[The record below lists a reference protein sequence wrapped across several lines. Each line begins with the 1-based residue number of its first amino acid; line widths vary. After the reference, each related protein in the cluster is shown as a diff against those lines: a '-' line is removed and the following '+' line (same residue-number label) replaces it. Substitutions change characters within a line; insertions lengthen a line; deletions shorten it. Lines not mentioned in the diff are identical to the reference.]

1 MAAGPLPWNQVPPLV
16 DHDPLAS
23 DPALRAA
30 LDAAGAP
37 ITGDLAC
44 LAIRV
49 GSAPAAESARLADVH
64 PPVLRS
70 HDRGGA
76 RVDEVDVHP
85 AWHALMDGAVT
96 AGIAGHPW
104 SAEAAPRAHLYR
116 AAGFYLETQ
125 IESGHLCPVSMTYSA
140 IPALRRAPDLAA
152 RFEPGLTSRVYE
164 PGLRVPDGKA
174 GLLAGMSMTERQGG
188 SDVRANSTTAAPVDS
203 AGERGYAL
211 TGHKWFT
218 SAPMNDLFLTLAQ
231 TAAGPTC
238 FLLPR
243 VLPDG
248 TRNALTLTRLKDK
261 LGNRSNASAEIEYD
275 GALAWRIGDE
285 GRGVPTILQ
294 MVTLTRVDC
303 VLGSAGQIRAALSE
317 ATHYAA
323 RRWAFG
329 APLVD
334 QPAMTAVLADLAVE
348 SWAATLTALRLAELV
363 DLAEAGG
370 ADAGGDVA
378 GRARTLLRLAVPVS
392 KFWVCKRAVP
402 TIAEALECL
411 GGNGFVETYPMARL
425 LRESPLNSIWEGS
438 GTVTALDALR
448 AVGRDPGCAEAF
460 LAEVT
465 VGGTGSAEFAAAL
478 ERLAAALRGTPG
490 PADARPLA
498 GLAARVFAASL
509 LIRHAPAAVADL
521 YCRTRLSLAGG
532 DRVFGE
538 LPTAGRPLAGPP
550 RRWWTAVTP
559 RPAA

>member
-1 MAAGPLPWNQVPPLV
+1 MAAGPFPSNQVPPLE

-30 LDAAGAP
+30 LGAAGAP
-37 ITGDLAC
+37 VTGDLAA
-44 LAIRV
+44 LALRV
-49 GSAPAAESARLADVH
+49 GSAAAVASARLADVH
-64 PPVLRS
+64 PPVLRT
-70 HDRGGA
+70 HDRAGR
-76 RVDEVDVHP
+76 RVDEVDFHP
-85 AWHALMDGAVT
+85 AWHALMDGAVS
-96 AGIAGHPW
+96 AGIAGAPW
-104 SAEAAPRAHLYR
+104 SPVAGERAHLYR

-125 IESGHLCPVSMTYSA
+125 IESGHLCPISMTYSA
-140 IPALRRAPDLAA
+140 IPALRLAPDLAA
-152 RFEPGLTSRVYE
+152 RFEPGLTSTVYE
-164 PGLRVPDGKA
+164 PGLRDPERKA

-188 SDVRANSTTAAPVDS
+188 SDVRANTTLALPAPAAGPG
-203 AGERGYAL
+203 AYAL

-231 TAAGPTC
+231 TADGPTC

-248 TRNALTLTRLKDK
+248 SRNAVTLTRLKDK

-275 GALAWRIGDE
+275 GALAWRIGDD

-317 ATHYAA
+317 AAYYAS

-329 APLVD
+329 APLAD
-334 QPAMTAVLADLAVE
+334 QPAMTAVLADLALE
-348 SWAATLTALRLAELV
+348 SWASTLTALRLAELV

-370 ADAGGDVA
+370 RDAA
-378 GRARTLLRLAVPVS
+378 AARAVLRLAVPVS

-402 TIAEALECL
+402 AIAEALECF
-411 GGNGFVETYPMARL
+411 GGNGFVETYPAARL

-448 AVGRDPGCAEAF
+448 AVGREPGSVDAF
-460 LAEVT
+460 LAEVS
-465 VGGTGSAEFAAAL
+465 VGGSGSREFESAVA
-478 ERLAAALRGTPG
+478 RLTRMLRGDPG

-498 GLAARVFAASL
+498 TLAARVFAAAL
-509 LIRHAPAAVADL
+509 LIRHAPQPVADL
-521 YCRTRLSLAGG
+521 YCRTRLSLSGG

-538 LPTAGRPLAGPP
+538 LPASPDVRALVHAI
-550 RRWWTAVTP
+550 TP
-559 RPAA
+559 RPAETADRPQ